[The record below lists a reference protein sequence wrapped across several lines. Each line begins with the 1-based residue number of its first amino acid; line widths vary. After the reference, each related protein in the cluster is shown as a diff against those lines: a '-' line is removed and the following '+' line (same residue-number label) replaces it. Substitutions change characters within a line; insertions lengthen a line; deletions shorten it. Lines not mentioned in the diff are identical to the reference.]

1 MIAWAAPDQLKP
13 TFAKERAPCQDGFLK
28 HLMFQKSL
36 DVQEN
41 CTHTVLICPA
51 PSLFALA
58 SCFLRCTV
66 TTISNTVMLLTQKH
80 SSRFKGSKR
89 QLILEPDISD
99 CDLGTQIRVT
109 PSALSQHAHSFMGFS
124 NNKIE
129 SSVEVLFEYI
139 GVNRW
144 VTAKRGICYW
154 LRHYLMTFSS

>member
-1 MIAWAAPDQLKP
+1 MGCTRPVKANICEGKGPMSGW
-13 TFAKERAPCQDGFLK
+13 FLK
-28 HLMFQKSL
+28 HLMFQKGL

-66 TTISNTVMLLTQKH
+66 TTSSNTVMLLTQKH

-99 CDLGTQIRVT
+99 CGLGTQIRVT
-109 PSALSQHAHSFMGFS
+109 PSALCQHAHSFMRFS

-144 VTAKRGICYW
+144 VTAKRGICY
-154 LRHYLMTFSS
+154 